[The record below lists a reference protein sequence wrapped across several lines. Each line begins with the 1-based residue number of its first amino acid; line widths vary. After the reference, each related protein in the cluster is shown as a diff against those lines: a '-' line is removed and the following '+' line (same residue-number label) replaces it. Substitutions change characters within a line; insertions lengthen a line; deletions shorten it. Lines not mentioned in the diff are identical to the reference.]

1 MSEGA
6 NEKGEEIYKSKYI
19 KMFGNYENKIREMSI
34 IKELLDTMRLKGI
47 EDKTSLFREQLKIV
61 KKYSALELITLM
73 LLNEKLQKLEF
84 VADSDEDKPTAKTIQ
99 FGMDDGK
106 AEQAVFEKRPVISDI
121 DVQHPSGQED
131 RIYGKSLLHIPVMHN
146 NNAIGVLN
154 LVHDSR
160 NAFDQNKVSFF
171 CLVADLIATSIVLSR
186 LYTQMIKEENNR
198 FLLSRFFSRNVT
210 EKILAKNSIIRLGG
224 ERKLATIVF
233 IDLENFTS
241 ISERLDQEKVM
252 EILNAFFSC
261 MTPVIF
267 NNDGT
272 LDKLLGDGMMAIF
285 GAPVSREDDP
295 VRAIH
300 TVIEMI
306 HVLHHFNEENRQREW
321 PELKISVGVNT
332 GEVVAGYIGSK
343 DHLNYTVIGDAVN
356 VAKRLQSLAKG
367 DEIFI
372 SRSVKEAIEFKIGE
386 VEGLKRLTPLPAQ
399 FVKGKKEAIDIFR
412 VEY

>member
-1 MSEGA
+1 MSDGA
-6 NEKGEEIYKSKYI
+6 KENGEDVYKRKYI
-19 KMFGNYENKIREMSI
+19 KAVGNYDNKIREMSI

-61 KKYSALELITLM
+61 KKYSALEQLTLM

-84 VADSDEDKPTAKTIQ
+84 VATSDEDASTAKMILCKIE
-99 FGMDDGK
+99 DEK
-106 AEQAVFEKRPVISDI
+106 AQQAVFEKKPIISDI
-121 DVQHPSGQED
+121 QEHNLAQEQE
-131 RIYGKSLLHIPVMHN
+131 GMCSKSLLYIPVMHHGN
-146 NNAIGVLN
+146 VIGVLN
-154 LVHDSR
+154 LIHGSR

-171 CLVADLIATSIVLSR
+171 SLVADLIATSIVLSR

-252 EILNAFFSC
+252 EILNAFFSS
-261 MTPVIF
+261 MTPIIF

-295 VRAIH
+295 VRALH

-306 HVLHHFNEENRQREW
+306 HVLHHFNKENRQKGW

-372 SRSVKEAIEFKIGE
+372 SRSVKEAIECKIGE
-386 VEGLKRLTPLPAQ
+386 VGGLKRLTPLPAQ